1 MSAETL
7 PDLIKVFHQLLLNR
21 RGDAQKSARA
31 ILELQRAS
39 KAFQD
44 PVARKAALRTRFASI
59 DGMIRAELEIFRSY
73 TSMGYRVANNTGS
86 SGSSSTP
93 ASEGD
98 IVELYLQAES
108 ALQRLEQILKP
119 FTKSQR
125 DMIREHFH
133 LGPIT
138 YQVSEFDVER
148 YRVKDDWD
156 ELVPHMRPLLKEL
169 TDLAKRSLAAKD
181 DLAEKL
187 FP

>member
-7 PDLIKVFHQLLLNR
+7 PDLIKVFHQLLLDR
-21 RGDAQKSARA
+21 RGSTQKSARA
-31 ILELQRAS
+31 ILELQRVS
-39 KAFQD
+39 KTFQD
-44 PVARKAALRTRFASI
+44 PVARRDALRTRFASI
-59 DGMIRAELEIFRSY
+59 DGMIRAELEIFRSH
-73 TSMGYRVANNTGS
+73 TSMGYRVANNTGN

-119 FTKSQR
+119 FTKSQQ
-125 DMIREHFH
+125 DIIREHFH

-138 YQVSEFDVER
+138 DKVSEFYVER
-148 YRVKDDWD
+148 YRVKNDWD
-156 ELVPHMRPLLKEL
+156 DLVPQMPPFLKEL
-169 TDLAKRSLAAKD
+169 TTLAKRSLAAKD